1 MFLSLYVVN
10 HSDRYFVKL
19 EATAAE
25 AQRQLQ
31 AAKDEADA
39 THTADSCLMDNT
51 TPTSLCVKC
60 CLPVNLS

>member
-39 THTADSCLMDNT
+39 THTQLIH
-51 TPTSLCVKC
+51 V
-60 CLPVNLS
+60 

>member
-1 MFLSLYVVN
+1 MN

-39 THTADSCLMDNT
+39 THTADLCLMDNT
-51 TPTSLCVKC
+51 KHQLVCKIL
-60 CLPVNLS
+60 LPVNLS